1 MNSILESSVRSSTQ
15 SLEEKI
21 NNAKFAEKKRAEAMQ
36 ELDKL
41 KNLVP
46 SASKP
51 TSSES
56 SNTSIDLS
64 NAPQKQP
71 WSLKK
76 KVLYFVRIICIIG
89 VIVLIVSIFTLTT
102 WSVDSKALA
111 VAGSLFLGAIT
122 VIPIGY
128 AIEKS

>member
-89 VIVLIVSIFTLTT
+89 VIALIVSIFTLTT
-102 WSVDSKALA
+102 WSADSQALA